1 MVTTA
6 GRAWATAGEVPA
18 STAEF
23 SAGEVSGLP
32 AHPQGGWHE
41 PGGTV
46 LWANPGPSPPD
57 PHLPPLQLGLLT
69 EQSVNTREMFKY
81 LLGCTIT

>member
-6 GRAWATAGEVPA
+6 GRVWAAAGEVPA
-18 STAEF
+18 STAAHV
-23 SAGEVSGLP
+23 AGGVSGQT
-32 AHPQGGWHE
+32 AHLQRGWHE
-41 PGGTV
+41 PEGTV
-46 LWANPGPSPPD
+46 LWVNLGPSLPD
-57 PHLPPLQLGLLT
+57 LHLPPLQPGLLT